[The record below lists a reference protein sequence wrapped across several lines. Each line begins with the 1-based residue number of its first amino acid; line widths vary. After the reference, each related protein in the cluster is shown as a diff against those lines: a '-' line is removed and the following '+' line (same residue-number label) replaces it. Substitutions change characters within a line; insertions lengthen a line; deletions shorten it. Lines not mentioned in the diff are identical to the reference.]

1 MSWNA
6 GGALTPMRACGTL
19 SRPVDQ
25 GVIKSE
31 ERVVPKLT
39 VEGKTVEIE
48 EGKRL
53 VLAIEGTGVEIG
65 HRCGGNAR
73 CTTCRVVFADGEPAT
88 MTRAEYE
95 KLVERG
101 LLGEYRLSCQIV
113 CDHDISIASVVMTR
127 ENQGWTDTGP
137 APAPTVTPEAVFYSL
152 EDLKG

>member
-1 MSWNA
+1 M
-6 GGALTPMRACGTL
+6 
-19 SRPVDQ
+19 
-25 GVIKSE
+25 
-31 ERVVPKLT
+31 PKLT
-39 VEGKTVEIE
+39 VDGKTVEVE

-113 CDHDISIASVVMTR
+113 CDHDLAIASVVMTR

-137 APAPTVTPEAVFYSL
+137 APAPTVTPEAVFYPL
-152 EDLKG
+152 DTLKG